1 MENFSAGYSQPS
13 NLLPNDDINTDN
25 NNNNRDNSYNNSNN
39 NNINDDDDDEMKGV
53 TKSLFTDAFFQNVLG
68 FRGTVVSWQP
78 FEVSKFLMRQDTK
91 KRLPP
96 SVL

>member
-1 MENFSAGYSQPS
+1 MDNFTTGYSQPS
-13 NLLPNDDINTDN
+13 NLLPNDDINIDN
-25 NNNNRDNSYNNSNN
+25 NNSDNNYNNSSNN
-39 NNINDDDDDEMKGV
+39 NNDDEMKGV

-68 FRGTVVSWQP
+68 FRGTVVSWQS
-78 FEVSKFLMRQDTK
+78 FEVSKLLMRQDTK

>member
-13 NLLPNDDINTDN
+13 NVLPNDDINAD
-25 NNNNRDNSYNNSNN
+25 NNNRDNSYNNSNN
-39 NNINDDDDDEMKGV
+39 NNNNNDEMKGV

-78 FEVSKFLMRQDTK
+78 FEVSKLLMRHDTK

>member
-25 NNNNRDNSYNNSNN
+25 NNNRDNNYNNSSNN
-39 NNINDDDDDEMKGV
+39 NEMKGV
-53 TKSLFTDAFFQNVLG
+53 TKSFFTDAFFQNVLG

-78 FEVSKFLMRQDTK
+78 FEVSKL
-91 KRLPP
+91 
-96 SVL
+96 